1 MNLKTIKLRALTIVL
16 STITAIALG
25 GLSPVFGQNSKN
37 SKFAIFSEKL
47 PAGAQWVGDKD
58 LVRKGGPKESTHYI
72 YIKPSDS
79 PAELTGL
86 SLPIREKPK
95 AGEYRYITFKWV
107 KWGGDQIGLRFN
119 HSVGATSKLGHQ
131 YNYTYVAGR
140 GDSITRALSID
151 DKAPGHWITVTRDLW
166 KDFGDFTLTGISF
179 ICPDRRDAG
188 FDAIFLGQ
196 QANAFQ
202 DAPGLIP
209 TKVAA
214 PIKVKEDYSQPLA
227 NATTKNTIKTDTSEG
242 IAGKDITAVNDS
254 TLVDEAA
261 QDGGA
266 VQVDW
271 MAQLKAGGVWMYP
284 LYLVGLVALVIALQ
298 RLMISREARLAPKRL
313 RRAVR
318 EHLAI
323 GDLQAAL
330 AICEEYPSTM
340 AQALQFIFKHWRAG
354 REVVSQTA
362 GDIAARDIREH
373 LDRIYPLS
381 VAASLAPLLGLLGTI
396 VGMIEAFGLVALYG
410 DAGGP
415 SMLSDSISKALI
427 TTAAGL
433 IIAIPAIAVYFVLKR
448 KIKRSASHIEE
459 ELEHAITML
468 YLSDDSKALIASK
481 EGENSHAHTV

>member
-1 MNLKTIKLRALTIVL
+1 
-16 STITAIALG
+16 
-25 GLSPVFGQNSKN
+25 
-37 SKFAIFSEKL
+37 
-47 PAGAQWVGDKD
+47 
-58 LVRKGGPKESTHYI
+58 
-72 YIKPSDS
+72 
-79 PAELTGL
+79 
-86 SLPIREKPK
+86 
-95 AGEYRYITFKWV
+95 
-107 KWGGDQIGLRFN
+107 
-119 HSVGATSKLGHQ
+119 
-131 YNYTYVAGR
+131 VAGK

-151 DKAPGHWITVTRDLW
+151 DRAPGHWVTVTRDLW

-214 PIKVKEDYSQPLA
+214 PVKVKEDYNQPA
-227 NATTKNTIKTDTSEG
+227 AAPTAKSTAKTATSELV
-242 IAGKDITAVNDS
+242 AGKDTTALSDS

-261 QDGGA
+261 QEGGA

-284 LYLVGLVALVIALQ
+284 LYLVGLVALVVALQ
-298 RLMISREARLAPKRL
+298 RSMISRESRLAPKRL
-313 RRAVR
+313 RRALR
-318 EHLAI
+318 EHLTQ
-323 GDLQAAL
+323 GDIQSAL
-330 AICEEYPSTM
+330 AACEQYPSTLG
-340 AQALQFIFKHWRAG
+340 QALHFVLKHWRAG

-373 LDRIYPLS
+373 IDRIYPLS
-381 VAASLAPLLGLLGTI
+381 VAASLGPLLGLLGTI
-396 VGMIEAFGLVALYG
+396 IGMIEAFGLVALYG

-433 IIAIPAIAVYFVLKR
+433 IIAIPAIAVYFIIKR
-448 KIKRSASHIEE
+448 KIKKAAAHIEAD
-459 ELEHAITML
+459 LEYAITVL
-468 YLSDDSKALIASK
+468 YLSDDSKALQAAINEK
-481 EGENSHAHTV
+481 EDSHADTI